1 MQGQREGAS
10 CSMFEWL
17 RGWRSG
23 TQSDGR
29 ATPREPA
36 PKVDPIEEL
45 LRIVNDAQ
53 ERDAENERRLGDPAW
68 RNRPISYPR
77 RGLKGR

>member
-1 MQGQREGAS
+1 
-10 CSMFEWL
+10 MFEWL
-17 RGWRSG
+17 RRWRSG

-29 ATPREPA
+29 ATREPA
-36 PKVDPIEEL
+36 PKVDPIEDL

-68 RNRPISYPR
+68 RNRPISY
-77 RGLKGR
+77 RGHHKVCAANNAKLDEA